1 MKKHLFLKWCLAT
14 VITVAVV
21 FLSLVLAQNQALN
34 LNPIAKTM
42 VGVIVLVYLIATT
55 YCATLCWQTDQAL
68 EDLERN
74 DAGALSDREE
84 IKNFLRKMGHKAD
97 QVSFAA
103 NECPYI
109 GLLGAITGIFFFMT
123 SSLGTGFD
131 PSHIKEVMADSLTG
145 IGIAFI
151 PTITGVFFRIIL
163 SWEYYMV
170 IHEVESA
177 LKGFSTTRHRARQM
191 PDTAVTETN
200 AVSAL
205 SAVSAGNDGNDG
217 NDGSDGRQANDGM
230 LFWQKRTSGRNGP
243 AS

>member
-1 MKKHLFLKWCLAT
+1 MKKHLFLKWCLVT
-14 VITVAVV
+14 VITLAVV
-21 FLSLVLAQNQALN
+21 SMALILAKSQAVD

-42 VGVIVLVYLIATT
+42 VGVIALVYLIATV
-55 YCATLCWQTDQAL
+55 YCAMLCWQTDQAL
-68 EDLERN
+68 EDLEDLEDS
-74 DAGALSDREE
+74 DARAESYREQ
-84 IKNFLRKMGHKAD
+84 IKAFLRKIGHKAD

-131 PSHIKEVMADSLTG
+131 PSHIKEVMSDSLAG

-163 SWEYYMV
+163 SWEHYMV

-177 LKGFSTTRHRARQM
+177 LKGFGKASYRA
-191 PDTAVTETN
+191 TSAEVN
-200 AVSAL
+200 AEAAHVKR
-205 SAVSAGNDGNDG
+205 N
-217 NDGSDGRQANDGM
+217 ANGGV
-230 LFWQKRTSGRNGP
+230 LWRKFTGFANGP
-243 AS
+243 AEKGM

>member
-1 MKKHLFLKWCLAT
+1 MKKHLFLKWCLVT
-14 VITVAVV
+14 VITLAVV
-21 FLSLVLAQNQALN
+21 SAALILAKSQAVD

-42 VGVIVLVYLIATT
+42 VGVIALVYLIATV
-55 YCATLCWQTDQAL
+55 YCAKLCWQTDQAL
-68 EDLERN
+68 EALEDS
-74 DAGALSDREE
+74 DARAESYREQ
-84 IKNFLRKMGHKAD
+84 IKAFLRKIGHKAD

-131 PSHIKEVMADSLTG
+131 PSHIKEVISDSLAA

-163 SWEYYMV
+163 SWEHYMV

-177 LKGFSTTRHRARQM
+177 LKGFGKANYPATSAEVNGE
-191 PDTAVTETN
+191 TAQVKRN
-200 AVSAL
+200 A
-205 SAVSAGNDGNDG
+205 
-217 NDGSDGRQANDGM
+217 
-230 LFWQKRTSGRNGP
+230 NGGFIWRRFT
-243 AS
+243 AFT